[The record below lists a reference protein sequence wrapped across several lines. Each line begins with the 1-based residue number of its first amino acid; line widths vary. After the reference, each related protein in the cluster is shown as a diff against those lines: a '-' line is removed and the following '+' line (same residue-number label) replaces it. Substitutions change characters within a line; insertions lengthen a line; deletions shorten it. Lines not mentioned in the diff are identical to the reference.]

1 MQVRPLL
8 RSRTARHP
16 RPAPLACLGLVP
28 ALLAAILALL
38 TPGLAHA
45 AQFRH
50 EHIVVIGPDEVIND
64 DLYVAGGEIDIR
76 GHVNGDVVAAGGKIR
91 VNGEVTGDLITAGG
105 NAVVAGVVGGSMR
118 SMGGS
123 VTLSGTVNHDVVVGG
138 GQFVLGQGGRVGRDL
153 LLGTGSSDLE
163 GKVSRNAW
171 LAGSRIVISG
181 EVGGNVNA
189 RVGQL
194 ELTDAAVLDGD
205 LNFAS
210 RKGFRRAPG
219 ATVRGEVTQSPL
231 RYGRHGER
239 SAVAH
244 LVLGMMRW
252 ARSVIGWTA
261 FGLLFLLPFPERAR
275 GVVAT
280 LAGSPGKSLGVGTI
294 LAIAVPFAAT
304 IVFLMGVV
312 IGGWW
317 IGTTAL
323 FLLGVL
329 FAIGYAAAGYFG
341 GQWLATRMGSPGLHR
356 GVALVLGIVVLALI
370 VRIPFAGCLIGVIA
384 ALFGAGA
391 VALTLFRPGPGV
403 VSSHASG

>member
-8 RSRTARHP
+8 RPHPTRRPRH
-16 RPAPLACLGLVP
+16 APF
-28 ALLAAILALL
+28 ALLAATLALL
-38 TPGLAHA
+38 TPGFAHA

-76 GHVNGDVVAAGGKIR
+76 GHINGDVVAAGGKIR
-91 VNGEVTGDLITAGG
+91 INGEVTGDLITAGG
-105 NAVVAGVVGGSMR
+105 NTVVTGVVGGSMR
-118 SMGGS
+118 SAGGS
-123 VTLSGTVNHDVVVGG
+123 IKLSGTVNHDVVVAGG
-138 GQFVLGQGGRVGRDL
+138 EFALGQGGQVGRDL
-153 LLGTGSSDLE
+153 VLGTGSSDLD
-163 GKVSRNAW
+163 GKVTRNAW
-171 LAGSRIVISG
+171 LAGSRVVMGG

-189 RVGQL
+189 TVSRL

-205 LNFAS
+205 LSFAS
-210 RKGFRRAPG
+210 RKSFKRAPG
-219 ATVRGEVTQSPL
+219 ATVRGQVTQSPY
-231 RYGRHGER
+231 RYGHRGER
-239 SAVAH
+239 SLVAH
-244 LVLGMMRW
+244 FVFGMMRW
-252 ARSVIGWTA
+252 ARSVVGWTA
-261 FGLLFLLPFPERAR
+261 FGLLFLLPFPGRAQ

-280 LAGSPGKSLGVGTI
+280 LAATPGKSLGVGTI

-304 IVFLMGVV
+304 IVFIMGIL

-341 GQWLATRMGSPGLHR
+341 GQWLAARMGSPGLHR
-356 GVALVLGIVVLALI
+356 GVALALGIVVLALI
-370 VRIPFAGCLIGVIA
+370 VRVPFLGCLFGVIA

-391 VALTLFRPGPGV
+391 VALTVFRPGPGV